1 MSLYKVEITGINTGN
16 LKTLSHKENIEL
28 FKRVKEGDK
37 EAKELLINGNLKL
50 VLSSLKYFNNRNI
63 NMDDLF
69 QVGVI
74 GLIKAIDNFDYTLD
88 LRLSTYAIPLILGEI
103 KKYLR
108 DSSLLRISRSIK
120 DNAYKILSFKE
131 QYINE
136 HGIEPTLKEIE
147 KATNLEDYDIYLAL
161 NALQKPTSI
170 FEQVYN
176 DKGDDLYLE
185 DQLADNKN
193 TVDLN
198 DDYIVLNNA
207 LNSIK
212 ERERR
217 IITQR
222 YLIGKTQSE
231 IAESM
236 QISQAQVSRLEKSAL
251 TKMRKLVR

>member
-1 MSLYKVEITGINTGN
+1 MSNYKVELTGINTGK
-16 LKTLSHKENIEL
+16 LKSLSHKENIEL
-28 FKRVKEGDK
+28 FKRMHNGDK

-50 VLSSLKYFNNRNI
+50 VLASLKYFNNRSI

-88 LRLSTYAIPLILGEI
+88 LRLSTYAIPLIIGEI

-108 DSSLLRISRSIK
+108 DNSLLRISRSIK
-120 DNAYKILSFKE
+120 DNAYQILSFKE
-131 QYINE
+131 KYINE

-147 KATNLEDYDIYLAL
+147 QYIGLDAYDIYLAL
-161 NALQKPTSI
+161 NSLQKPASL
-170 FEQVYN
+170 FEPVFN
-176 DKGDDLYLE
+176 DKGDDIFLE
-185 DQLADNKN
+185 DQIADNRN
-193 TVDLN
+193 TVSSN
-198 DDYIVLNNA
+198 DDYLALNSA

-222 YLIGKTQSE
+222 YIIGKTQSE

-251 TKMRKLVR
+251 NKMRKLVR